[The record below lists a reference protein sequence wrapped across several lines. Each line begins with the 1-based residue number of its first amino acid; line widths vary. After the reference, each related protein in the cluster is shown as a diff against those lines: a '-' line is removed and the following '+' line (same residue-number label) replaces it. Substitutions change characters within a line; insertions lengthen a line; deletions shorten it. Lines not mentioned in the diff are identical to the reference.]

1 MYIITICIIILE
13 VKAMK
18 EYIREKLKTMGEEKY
33 SKFSSALVPG
43 AENML
48 GVRLPELRKYAKTL
62 ASDEGVKALEGGDVY
77 FEETM
82 LRGMVIGYLK
92 ISPEERL
99 ELVKEFVPRIDN
111 WSICDSF
118 VCTMKFPKK
127 AMPAVWDFLQPY
139 IHSGKEFEQR
149 FAAVMMLNKFVND
162 EYIDRVL
169 SAYREINTDAYYSS
183 MGVAWG
189 IAECFIKFP
198 EKTRPLIEGKCFDPQ
213 THNKAIG
220 KICDS
225 FRVSAEEKTY
235 LRQIKL

>member
-1 MYIITICIIILE
+1 
-13 VKAMK
+13 
-18 EYIREKLKTMGEEKY
+18 
-33 SKFSSALVPG
+33 
-43 AENML
+43 
-48 GVRLPELRKYAKTL
+48 
-62 ASDEGVKALEGGDVY
+62 
-77 FEETM
+77 
-82 LRGMVIGYLK
+82 
-92 ISPEERL
+92 
-99 ELVKEFVPRIDN
+99 
-111 WSICDSF
+111 
-118 VCTMKFPKK
+118 
-127 AMPAVWDFLQPY
+127 MPAVWDFLQPY